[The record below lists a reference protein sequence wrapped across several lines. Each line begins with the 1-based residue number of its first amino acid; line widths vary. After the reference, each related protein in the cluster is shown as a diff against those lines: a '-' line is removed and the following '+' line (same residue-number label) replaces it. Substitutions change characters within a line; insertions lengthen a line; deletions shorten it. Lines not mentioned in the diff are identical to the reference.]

1 MGHPD
6 KPGDDEFGLAHP
18 TEFLTSGRRH
28 VLVMFMESSTP
39 PADQAEARTERH
51 LRLLA
56 ELAELGMTLART
68 IVAQAEDGAELAF
81 ARLARAVRQTLAL
94 EAKLAEGGQLRRERQ
109 AREHKHQREAKVRRM
124 VETAI
129 EADAHES
136 DIDDLLYDLNEHLAD
151 LDDTDFTHRPLIEV
165 VASICQDLGV
175 TFDPHQWQDEPPHP
189 RHPGQGPPG
198 GPPSRDPGGSAVRL
212 PLGPGSPLRGVRDDE
227 AELQQPPSPPPLEV
241 GDREAVE
248 GA

>member
-1 MGHPD
+1 
-6 KPGDDEFGLAHP
+6 
-18 TEFLTSGRRH
+18 
-28 VLVMFMESSTP
+28 MFMESSTA
-39 PADQAEARTERH
+39 PADPTEARTERH

-81 ARLARAVRQTLAL
+81 ARIARAVRQTLAL
-94 EAKLAEGGQLRRERQ
+94 EAKLAEEGQLRRERQ

-124 VETAI
+124 VEKAI

-136 DIDDLLYDLNEHLAD
+136 DIDERLAD

-175 TFDPHQWQDEPPHP
+175 TFDPSPWQDEPWAADKPP
-189 RHPGQGPPG
+189 QSCHPGQGPPS
-198 GPPSRDPGGSAVRL
+198 GPPSRDPGANAL
-212 PLGPGSPLRGVRDDE
+212 QNPLRPGSPLRGVRDDE
-227 AELQQPPSPPPLEV
+227 AGMQPSRPPPN
-241 GDREAVE
+241 G
-248 GA
+248 

>member
-1 MGHPD
+1 
-6 KPGDDEFGLAHP
+6 
-18 TEFLTSGRRH
+18 
-28 VLVMFMESSTP
+28 MESSTA
-39 PADQAEARTERH
+39 PADLTTPEEARTERH

-68 IVAQAEDGAELAF
+68 IVAQAEEGAELAF
-81 ARLARAVRQTLAL
+81 ARIARAVRQTLAL

-109 AREHKHQREAKVRRM
+109 AREHQYQREAKVRRM
-124 VETAI
+124 VEKAI
-129 EADAHES
+129 EADADDS
-136 DIDDLLYDLNEHLAD
+136 DIDDLLYDLNERLAD

-175 TFDPHQWQDEPPHP
+175 TFDPHQWQDEPPQP
-189 RHPGQGPPG
+189 RHPGQGPPS
-198 GPPSRDPGGSAVRL
+198 GPPSRDPGGSAGPW
-212 PLGPGSPLRGVRDDE
+212 PLGPGSPLYGVRDDGTGGS
-227 AELQQPPSPPPLEV
+227 ATPSPPLLGA

>member
-1 MGHPD
+1 
-6 KPGDDEFGLAHP
+6 
-18 TEFLTSGRRH
+18 
-28 VLVMFMESSTP
+28 MFMESSTA
-39 PADQAEARTERH
+39 PADLTEARTERH

-68 IVAQAEDGAELAF
+68 VVAQAEDGAELAF
-81 ARLARAVRQTLAL
+81 ARIARAVRQTLAL
-94 EAKLAEGGQLRRERQ
+94 EARLAEEGQLRRERQ

-124 VETAI
+124 VETTI
-129 EADAHES
+129 EADADES
-136 DIDDLLYDLNEHLAD
+136 DIDDLLYDLNERLAD

-175 TFDPHQWQDEPPHP
+175 TFDPSQWQDEPPQP
-189 RHPGQGPPG
+189 RHPGQGPPS
-198 GPPSRDPGGSAVRL
+198 GPQSRDPGANALQNPSS
-212 PLGPGSPLRGVRDDE
+212 PSSPLLGVRDDSV
-227 AELQQPPSPPPLEV
+227 ELQPPRPPPLGE